1 MKLKDNDDSFYS
13 NQGPSFRNSKIGYKN
28 LEPLFPRYDSVN
40 NFVDN
45 VNSYINNGILF
56 EAKELYTQIRLKAK
70 KPEKYLDSLKEDGIL
85 YLEIRSIDINPFDK
99 CGISKLDMEFVHIFL
114 IYLLTKE
121 ESDYKRWQYEAL
133 YNEEIVAQSAYN
145 PNTRLIKDDEK
156 ITMKKWALEILDEIS
171 HLNNVLN
178 LNKEE
183 IINKIRERIL
193 NSKNNYGKQ
202 LIKIIENKGFINSNL
217 SIAINNKET
226 SHELI
231 DIETIK
237 NNEKLYY
244 YYTTSL
250 PNKKI

>member
-1 MKLKDNDDSFYS
+1 
-13 NQGPSFRNSKIGYKN
+13 
-28 LEPLFPRYDSVN
+28 
-40 NFVDN
+40 
-45 VNSYINNGILF
+45 
-56 EAKELYTQIRLKAK
+56 
-70 KPEKYLDSLKEDGIL
+70 
-85 YLEIRSIDINPFDK
+85 
-99 CGISKLDMEFVHIFL
+99 MEFVHIFL